1 MNRFYTPHFQIVL
14 FVLVL
19 AFAAPA
25 IAQEGMRS
33 SLHLSDSKAYAQE
46 LATRPLP
53 QGFRAP
59 DRSLPKYQSVQ
70 ATFTVTT
77 TADSGPGSLREA
89 MDAAN
94 ASAGLD
100 AIEFDIGGGG
110 TYEEIEVLSLL
121 PYLTDPVT
129 IDGDTQSCDTTEGL
143 CIRLDG
149 PTLVND
155 PILLDGGLVVF
166 GGGSTIH
173 GLLFTRFFRQGGIP
187 ALQIRSGD
195 NTVTG
200 CYFGTDRTGMTT
212 DPDGTPNSGDE
223 LGNGTGIVVANAP
236 DLGSP
241 AVNNTIGGATAAERN
256 VVAGSMGTGI
266 LVLTP
271 EATGNTVRGNY
282 VGTNATGTAAL
293 GNAYGIDVREG
304 TENTIQDNLVSGNRA
319 DGISVEVGA
328 SNNLITGNFVGTDA
342 TGTSAI
348 PNGTPAG
355 TASLTGW
362 GILVREGSNNLI
374 ENNLASGNAFAGIA
388 VIGFIGDGVTDN
400 VVRANLAGT
409 DVTGTLPI
417 PNGSVGLSS
426 TGFGIVVATDFL
438 TTTRNTVGGA
448 SFTDANVVGFNLTA
462 GVALDGTSVSGNEI
476 DHNYIGVTPDGMPIP
491 NGLYGVFFRNL
502 FGGPSGNRVG
512 SLTAT
517 TPPSGNVIGYQPIGI
532 ALSETTLDNE
542 VAFNEF
548 VGAPDAFLPIDLG
561 LDGPTA
567 NDAGDLDD
575 GPNRLQNTPVIEAVS
590 ASSDQLTVTF
600 LVDTAPANAAYP
612 LTVRFFQR
620 SVDGGV
626 ERYVGLGAV
635 SYAESD
641 AQESVTA
648 TFALPAPLAAG
659 EMGEIVATATDADG
673 STGEMSPVG
682 VVVASEPEAGVPGTH
697 ALSAAYPNPF
707 DSSAQFRLAVAASQH
722 VVAEVYD
729 MVGRRVAVLLDEP
742 VAGGTTRSVRIDGQR
757 LASGTYV
764 VRVAGEQF
772 QDRLRVTVLK

>member
-1 MNRFYTPHFQIVL
+1 MSILRYAQSRVAL
-14 FVLVL
+14 FALALV
-19 AFAAPA
+19 FAAPA
-25 IAQEGMRS
+25 IAQDGMRS
-33 SLHLSDSKAYAQE
+33 PLQRAVSKAYAQE
-46 LATRPLP
+46 LATQPLP
-53 QGFRAP
+53 QGFQAP
-59 DRSLPKYQSVQ
+59 DRSLPEYQSVQ

-77 TADSGPGSLREA
+77 AADSGPGSLREA

-94 ASAGLD
+94 ASPGLD
-100 AIEFDIGGGG
+100 AIAFDINGGGS
-110 TYEEIEVLSLL
+110 YEEIEVLSLL

-129 IDGDTQSCDTTEGL
+129 IDGDTQGCDVSAGL

-155 PILLDGGLVVF
+155 PVLFDGGLVVF
-166 GGGSTIH
+166 GGGSTVH
-173 GLLFTRFFRQGGIP
+173 GLLFTRFFSFP
-187 ALQIRSGD
+187 ALQIRSGA

-200 CYFGTDRTGMTT
+200 CYFGTDRTGMIT

-223 LGNGTGIVVANAP
+223 LGNGTGIVVGNEP

-256 VVAGSMGTGI
+256 VVAGSVGTGI
-266 LVLTP
+266 LLLTP

-304 TENTIQDNLVSGNRA
+304 VENTVQDNLVSGNRF
-319 DGISVEVGA
+319 DGISVEIGA
-328 SNNLITGNFVGTDA
+328 SSNLITGNFVGTDV

-355 TASLTGW
+355 TATFSGW

-388 VIGFIGDGVTDN
+388 VIGFAGDGVTDN
-400 VVRANLAGT
+400 VVRGNLAGT

-426 TGFGIVVATDFL
+426 TGFGIVLATDFL
-438 TTTRNTVGGA
+438 TTTRNTIGGA
-448 SFTDANVVGFNLTA
+448 SFADANVVGFNLTA
-462 GVALDGTSVSGNEI
+462 GVALDGTTVRGNVI
-476 DHNYIGVTPDGMPIP
+476 DHNYIGVTPDGAPIP

-517 TPPSGNVIGYQPIGI
+517 SPPSGNVIGYQPIGI
-532 ALSETTLDNE
+532 ALSETTLDDE
-542 VAFNEF
+542 VAFNQF
-548 VGAPDAFLPIDLG
+548 VGAPGAFLPIDLR

-567 NDAGDLDD
+567 NDAEDLDD
-575 GPNRLQNTPVIEAVS
+575 GPNRLQNSPVIES
-590 ASSDQLTVTF
+590 ASASGDQLTVTF
-600 LVDTAPANAAYP
+600 LVDTTPSNGVFP
-612 LTVRFFQR
+612 LTVRFFRR

-626 ERYVGLGAV
+626 ERYVGLGEV
-635 SYAESD
+635 EYAESD
-641 AQESVTA
+641 AQQSVTA
-648 TFALPAPLAAG
+648 TVTLPAPLPPG
-659 EMGEIVATATDADG
+659 EMREIVATATDADG

-682 VVVASEPEAGVPGTH
+682 VVVASEPVAGVPGTH

-707 DSSAQFRLAVAASQH
+707 DASAQFTLAVAESQH
-722 VVAEVYD
+722 VVIEVYD
-729 MVGRRVAVLLDEP
+729 TLGRRVAVLLDELVP
-742 VAGGTTRSVRIDGQR
+742 GGTTRSVRIDGQR
-757 LASGTYV
+757 LASGSYV